1 MRDMKTI
8 LSNLNFPEG
17 PAAGADGALW
27 FVELH
32 GGSVCRLGKE
42 GELARFKIPNGRP
55 NGIAADAAGR
65 IWFCDAG
72 NDCVSV
78 LNPESGEIKTAC
90 DAVGGERLAHP
101 NDLAFDMRGNLV
113 FTCPGE
119 SRREPTGY
127 VCALGAG
134 GARKIITGKF
144 FPNGL
149 AFSPDGKSLFLAET
163 YKKRIWK
170 GDWDTATLSWSNA
183 RVWAE
188 TGGNP
193 GPDGMAFGDDG
204 NLYAAIFGGGAT
216 KAFSPD
222 GSLAREISLA
232 GRNPS
237 NCAFLPDGGL
247 AVTEAERGEL
257 VLVETG
263 VKPAGIFR
271 GPPVSA

>member
-1 MRDMKTI
+1 MKTI

-17 PAAGADGALW
+17 PAVGADGALW

-32 GGSVCRLGKE
+32 GGSVCRLGKG
-42 GELARFKIPNGRP
+42 GELSRFKIPNGRP

-72 NDCVSV
+72 NDCVSI
-78 LNPESGEIKTAC
+78 LNPESGEINTAC
-90 DAVGGERLAHP
+90 DAVEGERLAHP

-119 SRREPTGY
+119 SRKEPAGY

-134 GARKIITGKF
+134 GAQKIITGKF

-149 AFSPDGKSLFLAET
+149 AFSPDGKSLFIAET

-170 GDWDTATLSWSNA
+170 GDWNPAALSWSNA

-188 TGGNP
+188 AGGNP

-204 NLYAAIFGGGAT
+204 NLYAAIFGGGAV

-222 GSLAREISLA
+222 GNLAKEISLG

-247 AVTEAERGEL
+247 VVTEAERGEL

-271 GPPVSA
+271 GPPISA

>member
-1 MRDMKTI
+1 MKTI

-17 PAAGADGALW
+17 PAVGADGALW

-32 GGSVCRLGKE
+32 GGSVCRLGKG
-42 GELARFKIPNGRP
+42 GELSRFKIPNGRP

-72 NDCVSV
+72 NDCVSI

-90 DAVGGERLAHP
+90 DAVEGERLAHP

-119 SRREPTGY
+119 SRKEP
-127 VCALGAG
+127 
-134 GARKIITGKF
+134 
-144 FPNGL
+144 GL
-149 AFSPDGKSLFLAET
+149 AFSPDGKSLFIAET

-170 GDWDTATLSWSNA
+170 GDWNPAALSWSNA

-188 TGGNP
+188 AGGDP

-204 NLYAAIFGGGAT
+204 NLYAAIFGGGAV

-222 GSLAREISLA
+222 GNLAKEISLG
-232 GRNPS
+232 GRDPS

-247 AVTEAERGEL
+247 VVTEAERGEL

-271 GPPVSA
+271 GPPISA

>member
-1 MRDMKTI
+1 MKTI

-72 NDCVSV
+72 NDCVSI

-127 VCALGAG
+127 VCALDAG

-170 GDWDTATLSWSNA
+170 GDWDPATLSWSNA

-193 GPDGMAFGDDG
+193 GPDGMVFGDDG
-204 NLYAAIFGGGAT
+204 NLYAAIFGGGAI